1 MQARKCTSRISLFL
15 LSLTMAAANAAWAYP
30 EYRVTVVG
38 PANSRAT
45 DINSAGAVV
54 GTYPVSS
61 TATHG
66 FLNRGEGFIDLGTL
80 GGRSSNAVAINNKG
94 QVLGNWT
101 TRNGEQRGFIYNAAK
116 PIRGGVRRNDIYYAG
131 KGRDIGALRGRVT
144 TFTDINNAG
153 YVTAIGATAN
163 FEDGTRSYLRAP
175 DGRFTDIGNLRFE
188 EPTTINNAV
197 ALNNRNQI
205 AGESGPVMFPD
216 QPLRA
221 FLWNK
226 GAMRDLGDLGHAPN
240 RGAAIN
246 DRGQVTGYA
255 SLNAGVRDRVAFLY
269 SNGRLI
275 NIDGRPATTLRS
287 SAGTGINNHGHIVG
301 VSDHLSGFVY
311 RGRRMQSLNALVDPA
326 LGWDIQSPQAINDA
340 GQIAATAVRRGVSYA
355 VRLDL
360 IRPQVLAAPEVGKD
374 GEE

>member
-1 MQARKCTSRISLFL
+1 MQARQCTSRLSLLL

-45 DINSAGAVV
+45 DINSDGAVV
-54 GTYPVSS
+54 GTYRARSG
-61 TATHG
+61 ATRG
-66 FLNRGEGFIDLGTL
+66 FLNLGDKFIALGTL
-80 GGRSSNAVAINNKG
+80 GGRSSNAVAINDKG

-101 TRNGEQRGFIYNAAK
+101 ARNGEQRGFIYYAAK
-116 PIRGGVRRNDIYYAG
+116 PVRGGMRHADIQYAG
-131 KGRDIGALRGRVT
+131 KQRNVGALPGRVT

-163 FEDGTRSYLRAP
+163 VEDGTRSYLGAP
-175 DGRFTDIGNLRFE
+175 DGGLTDVGNLRFE
-188 EPTTINNAV
+188 EPQTINNAL
-197 ALNNRNQI
+197 ALNNRNQV
-205 AGESGPVMFPD
+205 AGESGPVRFPD

-221 FLWNK
+221 FLWNQ

-246 DRGQVTGYA
+246 DRGQVTGHA
-255 SLNAGVRDRVAFLY
+255 SLDAGVRDRVAFLY
-269 SNGRLI
+269 SNGRLTD
-275 NIDGRPATTLRS
+275 IDGRPATTLRS

-301 VSDHLSGFVY
+301 VSDHLSGFIY
-311 RGRRMQSLNALVDPA
+311 RGRRMQSLNALVDPG

-360 IRPQVLAAPEVGKD
+360 IRPQVPAQDLAND
-374 GEE
+374 GSD